1 MMRDGI
7 SAPSMQRTITHLNKF
22 DEHELFLLK
31 KRLDLVIAVIIIC
44 LSALMIRLWFLQVH
58 KGFEFK
64 EQSQVNRI
72 QELRII
78 APRGNIHDRNGD
90 VIVTNRPSFNVV
102 LMRGDNPRDEVIKK
116 LARILD
122 LDISI
127 ILDRIRAGAD
137 TPKYIP
143 IRLKED
149 IDWKTLVYI
158 ENNHF
163 NLPGVRIEVLP
174 IRDYK
179 YGDLA
184 SHLIGY
190 LGSINRD
197 ELEKSRLNEYEGGDL
212 IGKQGLEKLLE
223 RQLRGERGR
232 SMLEVNAR
240 GLEKRQL
247 AVQQPLPGNDV
258 YLTIDAE
265 LQKTAEETMTGK
277 AGSVIAMEV
286 NTGRI
291 LAMASTPPLAL
302 EEFVGGI
309 SQKAWED
316 LLNNPLRPLV
326 NKSIQGQYPPAS
338 TYKIVTAL
346 SGLMEGVITPESTFT
361 CNGIFPFG
369 NRKFRCWKKSGH
381 GSVDLNRA
389 IAESCDIYFYQLS
402 QKLNVDIIAE
412 YAKKIGLGQETGI
425 ILEHEK
431 SGLIPTSAWKERTYR
446 EKWQD
451 GETLSI
457 SIGQGFNLATP
468 LQVTRMIAAIAN
480 GGDLYRPQ
488 LVEKIV
494 DPEGEETG
502 IFSPI
507 LDGRMTIPPD
517 ILSLIR
523 KGLVAAVNGKHATG
537 EKAHLTTLTVA
548 GKTGTA
554 QVVHLSQVEDIDEE
568 NIPYKY
574 RDHAWFTCYA
584 PAENPVIAV
593 TALVEHGGHG
603 GSAAGPVA
611 RQMLMK
617 YFNITEEDE
626 KKAVLRK
633 KQPDA
638 T

>member
-1 MMRDGI
+1 MRDGI